1 MHKSESKVNQLELSL
16 YESKVTIENNAADNF
31 LRDELTKLRKDN
43 QSLQSSLKDM
53 GKKLARLESDK
64 KDLEWKM
71 TSTSAAAAASAAA
84 INSPRISEHV
94 RAQIPLV
101 GGRSPSAGSGGHA
114 HGESLVKVRL
124 LEEENLRLLRKIK
137 SLEQQLSE
145 IEILHGKRVTELLN
159 DRRKEREKENGRQRE
174 VLRQLEGN
182 QSARDKIFKERI
194 QSLEHQVNLL
204 KEQLSKEM
212 RRRQTLITES
222 SSINNEI
229 SELRQNLDQ
238 SLFKV
243 VNESTDGRTLDRE
256 ASRLNL
262 SVDRFGPDYVSRLT
276 PSKLGPA
283 KSTSTPKYRRN
294 LQFDDI

>member
-16 YESKVTIENNAADNF
+16 YESKASLENNAADNF
-31 LRDELTKLRKDN
+31 LREELTKLRKDN

-53 GKKLARLESDK
+53 GKKLARLEHDK
-64 KDLEWKM
+64 KDLEWKV
-71 TSTSAAAAASAAA
+71 TSTSAAAAS
-84 INSPRISEHV
+84 SPRITEHI

-101 GGRSPSAGSGGHA
+101 GGRSPSAGSGHA

-174 VLRQLEGN
+174 VLKQLEGN

-238 SLFKV
+238 SLFV
-243 VNESTDGRTLDRE
+243 VNERTDGRTLDRE